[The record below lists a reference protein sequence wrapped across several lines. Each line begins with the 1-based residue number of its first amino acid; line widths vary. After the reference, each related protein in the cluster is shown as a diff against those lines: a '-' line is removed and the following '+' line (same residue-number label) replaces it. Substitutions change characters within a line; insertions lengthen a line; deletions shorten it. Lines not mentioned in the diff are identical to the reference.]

1 MTNASLPWL
10 CMTSYDAENSG
21 DEHLIKRHICHGLTG
36 FFLLLASAC
45 ATTSLNYVWY
55 DVEYEDIPV
64 KKILVIGVF
73 KEPGAREYFEDEF
86 VLQLKSIG
94 TGAYSAYRLL
104 PDETR
109 VNRDVIIRTME
120 DMQIDAVLVSS
131 IVETR
136 ESGSYDTSNVLSGT
150 SGFYGYYVL
159 CCQLAVTQGYE
170 VMIETKIFSRE
181 YDRLIW
187 TSLSETVLEGTLRD
201 ILKKSFVPA
210 VIGDLKEKRLL

>member
-1 MTNASLPWL
+1 LWKA
-10 CMTSYDAENSG
+10 DDSG
-21 DEHLIKRHICHGLTG
+21 EWHLIKKYVCYGLTG
-36 FFLLLASAC
+36 LFLLLASAC

-55 DVEYEDIPV
+55 DVEYQDIPI

-73 KEPGAREYFEDEF
+73 QKPGANEYFEDEF

-94 TGAYSAYRLL
+94 TGAYAAYRLL

-109 VNRDVIIRTME
+109 VNRDVIISTME
-120 DMQIDAVLVSS
+120 ELQVDAVLVSR

-181 YDRLIW
+181 YDHLIW
-187 TSLSETVLEGTLRD
+187 TSVSETVLEGTLRD
-201 ILKKSFVPA
+201 ILKKSFVPT
-210 VIGDLKEKRLL
+210 VISDLKEKRLL